1 MESIT
6 ILVVSKQK
14 QNHIKKVIR
23 IIAGKYKGRKLKV
36 PPGMDIRPSS
46 DQVREG
52 LFNMLSALA
61 DFKSMIFLDLYA
73 GTGALGIEALSRGAK
88 KVIFIEAS
96 RKNMSVLKQNI
107 DSISLE
113 QNCFELTKDT
123 SSQWLSRFIDPGYP
137 CVIFL
142 DPPFYGDE
150 YELILNK
157 VKVLPSIRPGS
168 LIVVE
173 SNQTREIFFPEGLVL
188 LKHRR
193 YGSVKLDILCKQ

>member
-1 MESIT
+1 M
-6 ILVVSKQK
+6 
-14 QNHIKKVIR
+14 IR
-23 IIAGKYKGRKLKV
+23 IIAGKYRGRKLKV
-36 PPGMDIRPSS
+36 LKGMDIRPSS
-46 DQVREG
+46 DQLREG

-73 GTGALGIEALSRGAK
+73 GTGALGLEALSRGAK

-107 DSISLE
+107 DSIAPE
-113 QNCFELTKDT
+113 QNCFEL
-123 SSQWLSRFIDPGYP
+123 SQDNSTNWLSGFADPRHP
-137 CVIFL
+137 CVVFL
-142 DPPFYGDE
+142 DPPFTGND

-157 VKVLPSIRPGS
+157 LTILPSIRAGS

-173 SNQTREIFFPEGLVL
+173 SNQAREILFPEALLL

-193 YGSVKLDILCKQ
+193 YGSVTLDILRKQ

>member
-1 MESIT
+1 M
-6 ILVVSKQK
+6 
-14 QNHIKKVIR
+14 IR
-23 IIAGKYKGRKLKV
+23 IIAGKYRGRKLKV
-36 PPGMDIRPSS
+36 PQGIDIRPSS

-113 QNCFELTKDT
+113 QNCFEITKD
-123 SSQWLSRFIDPGYP
+123 SSSHWLSRFIDPGHP

-142 DPPFYGDE
+142 DPPFFGDE

-157 VKVLPSIRPGS
+157 VNVLPSIRAGS

-173 SNQTREIFFPEGLVL
+173 SNQAREIFFPEDLVL

-193 YGSVKLDILCKQ
+193 YGSVKLDILRKQ

>member
-1 MESIT
+1 
-6 ILVVSKQK
+6 
-14 QNHIKKVIR
+14 
-23 IIAGKYKGRKLKV
+23 
-36 PPGMDIRPSS
+36 MDIRPTS

-107 DSISLE
+107 DSISPE
-113 QNCFELTKDT
+113 QNCFELNND
-123 SSQWLSRFIDPGYP
+123 SSSKWLPRFTDPGDP

-142 DPPFYGDE
+142 DPPFSGDE

-157 VKVLPSIRPGS
+157 VSVLPSIRAGS

-173 SNQTREIFFPEGLVL
+173 SNEAREIFFPEALIL

-193 YGSVKLDILCKQ
+193 YGSVKLDILRKQ